1 MAGSRFQPRQASRAQ
16 LKARVAIDGPTGS
29 GKTFTAL
36 EWANV
41 LQGDGR
47 TVVIDTER
55 GSASW
60 YCDRWDYDV
69 VDWAPPYDPGELAAA
84 LTEAARSYSV
94 IIIDSFSH
102 FWEGEGGTLD
112 IADAAGQRSGGN
124 SFAGW
129 KIATPALRH
138 LVDEI
143 VGADA
148 HVIATMR
155 SKMEYVLEE
164 DHRGKK
170 VPKKLGLAPVMRA
183 GVEYEFTLIADMDLE
198 HRLVV
203 SKSRCSALA
212 DQVFQPGRTAEAAA
226 TFLGWLEDGEP
237 PADQATVDALVARM
251 DALPDA
257 IRTDAKRAFVARVGK
272 PATLP
277 GNRVADAEA
286 VVAEWEAR
294 AVPAEPPSA
303 PAATGCGHDG
313 CTDGMVIDPVGN
325 ALPCEDCNPDPDK
338 AKADRRRKRMG
349 ALVKDA
355 WPAEDAKSREA
366 RRKGLVALVG
376 GGATSSTTL
385 TDDEWAALFDALE
398 AIKAG
403 AKVLVQRSSGDYELR
418 KATGGAS

>member
-294 AVPAEPPSA
+294 AVPAEVPPAPA
-303 PAATGCGHDG
+303 PAA
-313 CTDGMVIDPVGN
+313 P
-325 ALPCEDCNPDPDK
+325 AEDPDPDA

-376 GGATSSTTL
+376 GGATSSTAL

-418 KATGGAS
+418 PAVGGAS

>member
-294 AVPAEPPSA
+294 AVPAEAPSA
-303 PAATGCGHDG
+303 PP
-313 CTDGMVIDPVGN
+313 VEDP
-325 ALPCEDCNPDPDK
+325 APDPEQ
-338 AKADRRRKRMG
+338 ATADRRRKRMG

-366 RRKGLVALVG
+366 HRKGLVALVG
-376 GGATSSTTL
+376 GGATSSTAL

-418 KATGGAS
+418 PAVGGAS